1 MQQKK
6 RFLSLWHI
14 SPQEEQRDEEEVVVV
29 RGGSESEI
37 ILEMY
42 SSMFKQK
49 WEYIIQKLDGF
60 YAAARALPLWF
71 FISLWRL
78 DCFQIIFRVKYE
90 AMELMGTMGNVFGT
104 KGRLGDE
111 RGSSSLKLR

>member
-1 MQQKK
+1 MFHLSNHGSNAAKKK

-49 WEYIIQKLDGF
+49 
-60 YAAARALPLWF
+60 
-71 FISLWRL
+71 
-78 DCFQIIFRVKYE
+78 
-90 AMELMGTMGNVFGT
+90 
-104 KGRLGDE
+104 
-111 RGSSSLKLR
+111 